1 MRADAIADT
10 LHESNKSLTRY
21 NDDEDL
27 EAMRKAAIRDGDP
40 MAEYIARKKQKE
52 KGNEKGDYFSSK
64 QLLMHFLLP
73 DCLLLHKNDCV

>member
-10 LHESNKSLTRY
+10 IHESNKSLTRY

-40 MAEYIARKKQKE
+40 MAEYIAKKKRKEQGNTNGRYFFDASCQK
-52 KGNEKGDYFSSK
+52 
-64 QLLMHFLLP
+64 
-73 DCLLLHKNDCV
+73 